1 MPSARLHEFAGGM
14 RDTAPMLVGAA
25 PFGVIFGTLA
35 ATGDLA
41 LWQGQ
46 LLSLSVYA
54 GASQFIA
61 LGLFAG
67 GAGFAVIWA
76 TTLIVNL
83 RHVLYA
89 ANLLPRIA
97 PLSAPWRWLLGFL
110 LTDETFAVMTA
121 YYARH
126 PVTPLGHWY
135 YLGSGVAMYLNWQAW
150 TFLGLAFC
158 ASFPALHSWGL
169 DFAMVATFI
178 AIVVPQLVNLPRVA
192 AAVIAAAAALLLR
205 GLPYQLGLL
214 SAIAVGVPV
223 GLILLRRR
231 RAIAEPGR

>member
-1 MPSARLHEFAGGM
+1 MPSARLQEFAGGM
-14 RDTAPMLVGAA
+14 RDTVPMLVGSA

-35 ATGDLA
+35 AAGDLA

-54 GASQFIA
+54 GASQFVA

-83 RHVLYA
+83 RHVFYA

-97 PLSAPWRWLLGFL
+97 PLPAPWRWLLGFL
-110 LTDETFAVMTA
+110 LTDETFAVMAA

-126 PVTPLGHWY
+126 PVAPLGHWY

-150 TFLGLAFC
+150 TFLGLAFG
-158 ASFPALHSWGL
+158 ASFPALQSYGL

-178 AIVVPQLVNLPRVA
+178 AIVVPQLTARPRIVA
-192 AAVIAAAAALLLR
+192 AVVAAGAAFLLR

-214 SAIAVGVPV
+214 LAVACGVLA
-223 GLILLRRR
+223 GLMLLRWNPV
-231 RAIAEPGR
+231 AEPGR